1 MFMYKMCV
9 LPGWPNLPN
18 AISFIC
24 VDIDLSPEIHSCW
37 CDPFHMSLEHLN
49 S

>member
-1 MFMYKMCV
+1 MCV
-9 LPGWPNLPN
+9 LPGWHKLLN

-24 VDIDLSPEIHSCW
+24 VDIDLSPEIPSSL
-37 CDPFHMSLEHLN
+37 CDPFLMSLEHLN